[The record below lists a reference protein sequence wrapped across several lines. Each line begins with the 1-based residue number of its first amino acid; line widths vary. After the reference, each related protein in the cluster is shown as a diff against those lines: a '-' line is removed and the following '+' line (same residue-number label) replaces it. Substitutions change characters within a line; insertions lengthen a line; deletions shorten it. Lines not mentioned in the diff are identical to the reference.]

1 MRIVFEAWPLMAPY
15 ARRTD
20 STQRDIVAA
29 LRAGGRLV
37 IETFRSPGFVDLVV
51 ATRDGRW
58 VLGDCKSSGGKLTP
72 AQAGLMFA
80 LGSQARICIW
90 ETPDEALR
98 DTE

>member
-1 MRIVFEAWPLMAPY
+1 MHIVFESWPLMAPY

-20 STQRDIVAA
+20 ATQTSIVEA
-29 LRAGGRLV
+29 LRAHGRLV

-51 ATRDGRW
+51 ATGDGRW
-58 VLGDCKSSGGKLTP
+58 VLGDCKSPGGKLTP

-80 LGSQARICIW
+80 LGNQARICIW
-90 ETPDEALR
+90 ETPDEALA